1 MNIRKFGRLL
11 TAAAVVSLMATSL
24 VACGGD
30 DDDDGA
36 STATAAGKTAAATTA
51 SGDNGGGGDGE
62 EITIVMTDNVFTP
75 KDITVPVGKEVEIT
89 VKNEGSAVH
98 NMHVLSEKA
107 EGKDYASD
115 PLVQPG
121 KDDSFTVKFSKAGK
135 YNFQCDYHLPD
146 MVGTITAK

>member
-1 MNIRKFGRLL
+1 MEFRKHGLLVAIALGALL
-11 TAAAVVSLMATSL
+11 TTGL

-30 DDDDGA
+30 DDDGGD
-36 STATAAGKTAAATTA
+36 STATAAGKTGAATTA
-51 SGDNGGGGDGE
+51 SGDNGGATE

-75 KDITVPVGKEVEIT
+75 KDITVPVGKEVKIE
-89 VKNEGSAVH
+89 VKNEGAAVH

-107 EGKDYASD
+107 EGKDFSSEA
-115 PLVQPG
+115 LVQPG

-135 YNFQCDYHLPD
+135 YDFQCDYHVPD